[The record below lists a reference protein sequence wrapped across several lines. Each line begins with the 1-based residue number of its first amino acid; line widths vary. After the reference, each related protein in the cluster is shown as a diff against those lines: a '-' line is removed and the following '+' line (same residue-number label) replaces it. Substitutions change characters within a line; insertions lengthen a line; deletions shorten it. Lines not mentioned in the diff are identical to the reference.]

1 LTRSTSGCHSEG
13 DACSCAPSLTE
24 ILEPNASEKYSLS
37 QKAAAGILRRATR
50 RGRSLPPQLDEALKA
65 VAGESWEPS
74 PPPPTSSTPTKS
86 SSDRDNS

>member
-1 LTRSTSGCHSEG
+1 LTRSTSGCHSDG

-50 RGRSLPPQLDEALKA
+50 RGRSLPPQLDETLRA
-65 VAGESWEPS
+65 VAGESSEPS
-74 PPPPTSSTPTKS
+74 QDAT
-86 SSDRDNS
+86 